1 MNETKK
7 RRKSWQ
13 KTPTFLYI
21 ITGLVLIYLL
31 LPVLIVIPMSFSST
45 EMLSFPPKG
54 LSLRWYTKFFTES
67 KWISAAMTSLKISIG
82 TVVLSGTLGI
92 VAALG
97 LSKKIMSGNKVL
109 KLVLMLPM
117 MLPAVIVAVSMY
129 MTYSGWELVGTFR
142 GIILAHTCLAV
153 PYVVNMVSAA
163 MTGLDPSHYDAARSL
178 GAGHWTAVRKVIIP
192 LIKPAIFSSLLFAFV
207 TSWDETVIVLFLS
220 NSKTMT
226 LPRLIYSELKYG
238 ISPIIAA
245 VSSMLICITLFVFIV
260 TRILGGMSPQARAA
274 RLNAKLERE
283 QMKHERTLEKANA
296 GV

>member
-1 MNETKK
+1 MNEKK
-7 RRKSWQ
+7 RKIKSWQ
-13 KTPTFLYI
+13 KTPLFLYI
-21 ITGLVLIYLL
+21 ITGIVLFYLI
-31 LPVLIVIPMSFSST
+31 LPVLIVIPMSFSGS

-54 LSLRWYTKFFTES
+54 FSLRWYMKFFTES
-67 KWISAAMTSLKISIG
+67 KWLSAAFTSLKIAAG
-82 TVVLSGTLGI
+82 TVLLAGILGI

-97 LSKKIMSGNKVL
+97 LSKKIMSGNKAL
-109 KLVLMLPM
+109 KLILMLPM

-129 MTYSGWELVGTFR
+129 MSYAGWELVGTFR
-142 GIILAHTCLAV
+142 GLIVAHTCLAL

-163 MTGLDPSHYDAARSL
+163 LTGLDPSHYDAARSL
-178 GAGHWTAVRKVIIP
+178 GAGHWTAIRKVVIP

-245 VSSMLICITLFVFIV
+245 VSSMLICITLFVFII
-260 TRILGGMSPQARAA
+260 TRVLGGMSPQARAA
-274 RLNAKLERE
+274 KLNAR
-283 QMKHERTLEKANA
+283 LEKEQLKREEALEETR
-296 GV
+296 GTH